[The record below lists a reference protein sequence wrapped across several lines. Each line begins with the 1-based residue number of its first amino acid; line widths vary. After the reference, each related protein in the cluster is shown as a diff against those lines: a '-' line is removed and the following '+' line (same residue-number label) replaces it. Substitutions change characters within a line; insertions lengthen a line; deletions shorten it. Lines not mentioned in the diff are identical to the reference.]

1 MLTVLG
7 TIASLMIV
15 AILVVLAVLLIS
27 AVTMAALLATAATL
41 VRWHALWLRLTRR
54 RSQRRSQG
62 HSQRLSQGEPRLP
75 LKLSGDTVPDRLRAD
90 LSGNVPLVRRRLT
103 LGGAR
108 PAGRGSGH
116 GRSGAGSHRSR
127 LHLPVTAE
135 RRTRTE
141 A

>member
-41 VRWHALWLRLTRR
+41 VRWHPLWLRLTRR
-54 RSQRRSQG
+54 RSQRR
-62 HSQRLSQGEPRLP
+62 SQRLSQGEPRLP

-108 PAGRGSGH
+108 PAGRGSGQ